1 MGLVDH
7 AYVAFDVKKG
17 GKMMQLVHVLK
28 KVTLFIGCGMA
39 VFLCASCAQM
49 DSSLSA
55 PSQTRSVSAQEYLIG
70 PEDVVEVM
78 VWKNA
83 DLSRTTSVRP
93 DGKIS
98 LPLIGDVQAAGLTA
112 ELLRDS
118 IAEKLQSYYKEPPQI
133 SVILQQINSYAI
145 YVLGEVR
152 SPGKYVVKTDTTFL
166 QAVTLAGGF
175 TEFASKN
182 RIVVRRREGEGLQES
197 SMGIKYADVIAGKQN
212 NILLRPGDTIIIP

>member
-1 MGLVDH
+1 
-7 AYVAFDVKKG
+7 
-17 GKMMQLVHVLK
+17 MQFLCVLK
-28 KVTLFIGCGMA
+28 NLTLTIGCGVA
-39 VFLCASCAQM
+39 ALLFASCSQV
-49 DSSLSA
+49 DSSLPV
-55 PSQTRSVSAQEYLIG
+55 PSQSNTVSVQEYLIG

-98 LPLIGDVQAAGLTA
+98 LPLVGDVQAAGLTA
-112 ELLRDS
+112 EQLRDS
-118 IAEKLQSYYKEPPQI
+118 IAAKLQSYYKEPPQI
-133 SVILQQINSYAI
+133 SVMLQQINSYAI

-166 QAVTLAGGF
+166 QALTLAGGF

-182 RIVVRRREGEGLQES
+182 RIVIRRRGDESSQES
-197 SMGIKYADVIAGKQN
+197 SMAVKYADVMDGRQSN
-212 NILLRPGDTIIIP
+212 VLLHPGDTIVIP

>member
-1 MGLVDH
+1 MS
-7 AYVAFDVKKG
+7 
-17 GKMMQLVHVLK
+17 QLTRVLK
-28 KVTLFIGCGMA
+28 KGKRCIGCCLA
-39 VFLCASCAQM
+39 VLLCVSCTPM
-49 DSSLSA
+49 DRQRAA
-55 PSQTRSVSAQEYLIG
+55 PAPTPRVDTQDYLIG

-112 ELLRDS
+112 EQLRRS
-118 IAEKLQSYYKEPPQI
+118 IAERLQAYYKEPPQI

-182 RIVVRRREGEGLQES
+182 RIVVRRRARGSLRDA
-197 SMGIKYADVIAGKQN
+197 SMGVRYADVIAGRQR

>member
-1 MGLVDH
+1 MQSFCGL
-7 AYVAFDVKKG
+7 KNL
-17 GKMMQLVHVLK
+17 M
-28 KVTLFIGCGMA
+28 LFTGCGVVA
-39 VFLCASCAQM
+39 LFFASCTQM
-49 DSSLSA
+49 DNSQSV
-55 PSQTRSVSAQEYLIG
+55 PSQSNILNTQEYLIG

-83 DLSRTTSVRP
+83 DLSRTASVRP

-98 LPLIGDVQAAGLTA
+98 LPLIGDIQAAGLTA
-112 ELLRDS
+112 EQLRGA
-118 IAEKLQSYYKEPPQI
+118 IAKKLQSYYKEPPQI

-182 RIVVRRREGEGLQES
+182 RIVIRRKEGESLQES
-197 SMGIKYADVIAGKQN
+197 SMAVKYADVMAGRQSN
-212 NILLRPGDTIIIP
+212 VLLRPGDTIIIP

>member
-1 MGLVDH
+1 
-7 AYVAFDVKKG
+7 
-17 GKMMQLVHVLK
+17 MQLKRVLK
-28 KVTLFIGCGMA
+28 KVKLFIGGCLAG
-39 VFLCASCAQM
+39 FLCASCTPM
-49 DSSLSA
+49 DMPPSA
-55 PSQTRSVSAQEYLIG
+55 PVPAHRMNAQEYLIG

-98 LPLIGDVQAAGLTA
+98 LPLIGDIQAAGLTA
-112 ELLRDS
+112 EQLRGS
-118 IAEKLQSYYKEPPQI
+118 IAESLQSYYKEPPQI

-182 RIVVRRREGEGLQES
+182 RIVIRRREGERLQES
-197 SMGIKYADVIAGKQN
+197 SMGIKYAEVIAGRQR

>member
-1 MGLVDH
+1 
-7 AYVAFDVKKG
+7 
-17 GKMMQLVHVLK
+17 MMQLVRVLK
-28 KVTLFIGCGMA
+28 KATLLIGCGIA
-39 VFLCASCAQM
+39 GLLFASCAQM
-49 DSSLSA
+49 ESSLSA
-55 PSQTRSVSAQEYLIG
+55 PSQAQSVNAQEYLIG

-98 LPLIGDVQAAGLTA
+98 LPLVGDVQAAGLTV
-112 ELLRDS
+112 EQLRVS

-182 RIVVRRREGEGLQES
+182 RIVVRRRAGESLQES
-197 SMGIKYADVIAGKQN
+197 SLGIKYTDVIAGRQR
-212 NILLRPGDTIIIP
+212 NILLRPGDTIVIP